1 MLGSLITILLQHEE
15 LKLQRKELVENRKE
29 FTKSADAQERSAQL
43 SALSA
48 MLNECDIQLK
58 KAESELENN
67 KYLQDKSE
75 YKHLLRDTSTVE
87 QEIEILKETKALIM
101 KNIEEILKATGIYL
115 K

>member
-1 MLGSLITILLQHEE
+1 MIITILLQREE

-43 SALSA
+43 SALST

-58 KAESELENN
+58 KAGSELENN
-67 KYLQDKSE
+67 KYLKDKAE
-75 YKHLLRDTSTVE
+75 FKHLLRDTITVE
-87 QEIEILKETKALIM
+87 QEIEFLKVRKALIM
-101 KNIEEILKATGIYL
+101 KNIEEILKSTGVYL